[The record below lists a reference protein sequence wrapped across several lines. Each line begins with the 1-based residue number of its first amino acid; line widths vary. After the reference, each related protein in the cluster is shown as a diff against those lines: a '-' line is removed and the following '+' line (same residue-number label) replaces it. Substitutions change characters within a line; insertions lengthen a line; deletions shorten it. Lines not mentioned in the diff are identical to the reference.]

1 MSIGFVIILS
11 ILLIIGGI
19 VLGVLASKC
28 DDSTFTDK
36 DIQNFVFRN
45 AFMNQLHDNFGLKK

>member
-1 MSIGFVIILS
+1 MSGFVIILS
-11 ILLIIGGI
+11 ILIIIGGI